1 MTKALSDRQIAQ
13 YHRDGCLSPLPV
25 FFRNEIT
32 GLFAKFSELQQREGG
47 TISGPPTVSRI
58 SFCRGS
64 TR

>member
-47 TISGPPTVSRI
+47 TISGRTK
-58 SFCRGS
+58 
-64 TR
+64 